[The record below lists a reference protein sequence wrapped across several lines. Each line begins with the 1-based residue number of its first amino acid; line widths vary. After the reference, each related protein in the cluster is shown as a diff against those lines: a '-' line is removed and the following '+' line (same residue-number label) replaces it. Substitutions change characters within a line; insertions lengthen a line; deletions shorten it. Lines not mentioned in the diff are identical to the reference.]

1 MLYGMSQQTDATPV
15 IRRSRIACKACH
27 QRRVKCDAADGI
39 PCMHCRTRN
48 TTCELI
54 ESRRGRYIRQKP
66 SKPHHRPMRNR
77 SGPVANPSDD
87 SVSLPDTTIH
97 VSTLEENS
105 ATQVPLVTVT
115 ESVPAQDAPDKRSCP
130 SDNSLTLSSIIQMV
144 RRAKESGSGHFHIN
158 EQESIPL
165 VDKVSL
171 QSEPDLG
178 GPLSLQDALIM
189 PDPRVSDQLIVSF
202 FTNFHPAYPVIDRLS
217 FIDLYKQGHASPLLL
232 HVIYMTA
239 LTCGPESLVQLA
251 GHYDRTSARKAHYLC
266 AKTLYDAGHEKDAT
280 HLTAALHLL
289 SFWWLGPS
297 DQKDSWYWHGCA
309 VTLAQSL
316 GMHRSL
322 AQRGMSP
329 RLTSIWKRVW
339 WSIYV
344 RDRHSAAA
352 LGRPCRIRDE
362 DCDIEPLNESDLH
375 VDSVHEGELLP
386 LQEPYHV
393 AYFLEITRL
402 SVILGNIVIGEFS
415 PHRPA
420 LEKFDATSSLNK
432 LRSWRSELPQML
444 VNEFS
449 GRPTGASFW
458 ASMLDV
464 SYQNALIL
472 LFRPKATECQTFPE
486 EERQL
491 QARKAADTITR
502 TAEDLLA
509 AEMMHFAQLHL
520 VPSLFSA
527 LSIHTLA
534 ISQKNA
540 IHRQLAENKSRQCI
554 LALTELAKI
563 WPVGMWVVKSFS
575 NLLRRLLSRGSLSS
589 QEPQPYIPSGD
600 GPENG
605 DNSAPHSQPNIALG
619 EPLLAVEPHTEP
631 GPRTP
636 IPERDVSNT
645 TDEFLLGSLSSGAP
659 TAQFFQPHAYPDYF
673 LGTMDQSEYDSAWYD
688 SLENMLDVELLQKE
702 LGMGS
707 SGGSLSLGS
716 HKVGTDGEH
725 H

>member
-1 MLYGMSQQTDATPV
+1 MSSGMSQQTDATPV

-39 PCMHCRTRN
+39 P
-48 TTCELI
+48 L
-54 ESRRGRYIRQKP
+54 
-66 SKPHHRPMRNR
+66 
-77 SGPVANPSDD
+77 ANPSDD

-144 RRAKESGSGHFHIN
+144 RRAKESGSGHFNIN

-239 LTCGPESLVQLA
+239 LTCGPESLFQLA

-322 AQRGMSP
+322 AQRGLSP

-432 LRSWRSELPQML
+432 LRSWHSELPQML

-458 ASMLDV
+458 AT
-464 SYQNALIL
+464 
-472 LFRPKATECQTFPE
+472 TECQTFPE

-509 AEMMHFAQLHL
+509 AEVMHFAQLHL

-534 ISQKNA
+534 ISQKNTV
-540 IHRQLAENKSRQCI
+540 HRLLAENKSRQCI
-554 LALTELAKI
+554 LALSELAKI

-600 GPENG
+600 RTENG
-605 DNSAPHSQPNIALG
+605 GNSAPHPQPNIALD